1 MTIEISAFGLF
12 MFILFLLAPDFVY
25 MLAYIPLAI
34 AGWVID
40 GVCNLFLGPKDKGG
54 SP

>member
-1 MTIEISAFGLF
+1 MTIEISSFGLLLLVVYLVAPE
-12 MFILFLLAPDFVY
+12 LF
-25 MLAYIPLAI
+25 YIPVAI

-40 GVCNLFLGPKDKGG
+40 GVLSLFLGPKDKGG